1 MIKHFLKVFFA
12 SVILLT
18 VVLSVT
24 ALGYIVFVDKDMVIG
39 KIKFN
44 ETSKAV
50 NTSSIYDSET
60 FDYNTPVG
68 RLAKNS
74 KRFNVLVIGLENM
87 RTDTIILASYD
98 TESKKADL
106 ISVPRDTYYPR
117 NSGDAAEFKKIN
129 AVYAQEGIESLTEVV
144 QKLLGM
150 PVDKYVIIDY
160 EAVVACVDKIGG
172 VEVDVP
178 FHMVYSDPYDTPPLH
193 IDIPEG
199 RQLLNGEQSLKF
211 LRYRKGY
218 INQDLGRIEA
228 QQQFIKSAV
237 KKSLGF
243 ELPSL
248 IREAYSYID
257 TNLKVTDLI
266 SLAGSLIGFST
277 DNISM
282 NTLPGEE
289 APLEGLSFYLPDKEG
304 IAEMVTDMYSKTD
317 NETQNN

>member
-1 MIKHFLKVFFA
+1 MIKHFFKIFFA
-12 SVILLT
+12 SVIFLT

-39 KIKFN
+39 KIQIR
-44 ETSKAV
+44 ETNKTIS
-50 NTSSIYDSET
+50 TSSIYESST
-60 FDYNTPVG
+60 FDYSTTVG
-68 RLAKNS
+68 KLAKNS
-74 KRFNVLVIGLENM
+74 KRFNVLVVGLENT

-98 TESKKADL
+98 TESKDADL

-117 NSGDAAEFKKIN
+117 NIDDGAEFKKIN
-129 AVYAQEGIESLTEVV
+129 AVYSQEGIESLTASV
-144 QKLLGM
+144 QKLLGI

-160 EAVVACVDKIGG
+160 EAVIACVDKLGG

-178 FHMVYSDPYDTPPLH
+178 FHMIYSDPYDKPPLY

-199 RQLLNGEQSLKF
+199 RQLLDGEQSLKF

-218 INQDLGRIEA
+218 SNQDLGRIEA
-228 QQQFIKSAV
+228 QQQFIKSAA
-237 KKSLGF
+237 KKALGF

-257 TNLKVTDLI
+257 TNLNITDLI

-282 NTLPGEE
+282 NTLPGKE
-289 APLEGLSFYLPDKEG
+289 APLEGLSFYLPDNED
-304 IAEMVTDMYSKTD
+304 IAEMVLDMYSTTENKP
-317 NETQNN
+317 QNN

>member
-1 MIKHFLKVFFA
+1 MIKHFFKIFFA
-12 SVILLT
+12 SVIFLT

-39 KIKFN
+39 KIQIR
-44 ETSKAV
+44 ETNKTIS
-50 NTSSIYDSET
+50 TSSIYESST
-60 FDYNTPVG
+60 FDYSTTVG
-68 RLAKNS
+68 KLAKNS
-74 KRFNVLVIGLENM
+74 KRFNVLVVGLENT

-98 TESKKADL
+98 TESKDADL

-117 NSGDAAEFKKIN
+117 NIDDGAEFKKIN
-129 AVYAQEGIESLTEVV
+129 AVYSQEGIESLAASV
-144 QKLLGM
+144 QKLLGI

-160 EAVVACVDKIGG
+160 EAVIACVDKLGG

-178 FHMVYSDPYDTPPLH
+178 FHMIYSDPYDKPPLY

-199 RQLLNGEQSLKF
+199 RQLLDGEQSLKF

-218 INQDLGRIEA
+218 SNQDLGRIEA
-228 QQQFIKSAV
+228 QQQFIKSAA
-237 KKSLGF
+237 KKALGF

-257 TNLKVTDLI
+257 TNLNITDLI

-282 NTLPGEE
+282 NTLPGKE
-289 APLEGLSFYLPDKEG
+289 APLEGLSFYLPDNED
-304 IAEMVTDMYSKTD
+304 IAEMVLDMYSTTENKP
-317 NETQNN
+317 QNN